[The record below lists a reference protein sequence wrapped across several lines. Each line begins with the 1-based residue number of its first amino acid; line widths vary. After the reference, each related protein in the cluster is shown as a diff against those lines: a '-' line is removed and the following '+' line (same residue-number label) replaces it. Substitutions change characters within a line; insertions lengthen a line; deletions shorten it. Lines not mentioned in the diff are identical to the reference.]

1 MADPVR
7 IAIILGSTRDG
18 RAGERVGIWFRSVA
32 EQRADLTVDFYDL
45 LDVDLPFFSAS
56 MGPASGNY
64 TPEARAWADKIGP
77 ADGFVIVSPE
87 YNHGYTAAIKNA
99 LDHIYAE
106 WNNKPVAFVSYGGGA
121 GGSRAVEQL
130 RLVAIELQ
138 MAPIREAIIIAG
150 ARAALS
156 EEGVPADPAL
166 NDRANAMLNQLVW
179 WARALRAA
187 RSSA

>member
-7 IAIILGSTRDG
+7 IAIILGSTREG
-18 RAGERVGIWFRSVA
+18 RVGERIGVWFRNIA
-32 EQRADLTVDFYDL
+32 EQRDDMIVDFIDL
-45 LDVDLPFFSAS
+45 LNVDLPFFTSR
-56 MGPASGNY
+56 MGPASGQY
-64 TPEARAWADKIGP
+64 SPVGQAWAARIGP
-77 ADGFVIVSPE
+77 ADGYVIISPE
-87 YNHGYTAAIKNA
+87 YNHGYPAVIKNA

-106 WNNKPVAFVSYGGGA
+106 WNRKPVAFVGYGGSA

-138 MAPIREAIIIAG
+138 MAPIREGIIIPM
-150 ARAALS
+150 ARASVS

-166 NDRANAMLNQLVW
+166 NDRATSMLNQLVW

-187 RSSA
+187 RAGS